1 MKGRPPR
8 FVLDPSLTELAYRCH
23 PDGCPRG
30 RTCCVGLV
38 VELSRRE
45 VRAIDTLMDELAE
58 LVPRLREGRG
68 FTNVFV
74 DDPPDLVIESRD
86 DGACPFLFRTRRH
99 ALCSIHHVALRSGRP
114 VDAFKPAACRHW
126 PLVLEADGAA
136 VRVTVEPAAR
146 SMGCVARVA
155 ELPGQPTV
163 FDAFRAEITELCG
176 ATDPPRP
183 AAGSPSRRA
192 ARAAASRTP
201 RRRRPFRSRRTR
213 RRPAVG

>member
-1 MKGRPPR
+1 MWPAPESSALATVSVRIVSSSAPGYASRRSSSRCSRSTRVSPTVGPETFSTIRSRTVNGAAPR
-8 FVLDPSLTELAYRCH
+8 FVLDRSLTELAYRCH

-45 VRAIDTLMDELAE
+45 MRAIDTLMDELAE

-74 DDPPDLVIESRD
+74 DDPPDL
-86 DGACPFLFRTRRH
+86 
-99 ALCSIHHVALRSGRP
+99 
-114 VDAFKPAACRHW
+114 
-126 PLVLEADGAA
+126 
-136 VRVTVEPAAR
+136 
-146 SMGCVARVA
+146 VA